1 MAFRGKKLLLT
12 PGICFFDAICDKQS
26 LDATHLKILLVV
38 SQCVKMRHP
47 ATEVLWKNAKISAI
61 RGLYGKDKLIS
72 VNLSKIIRDVL

>member
-47 ATEVLWKNAKISAI
+47 ATEVL
-61 RGLYGKDKLIS
+61 
-72 VNLSKIIRDVL
+72 